1 MTSISPSEM
10 LVELMCEDCMQG
22 EGVWKGFGGHLWARE
37 GDVPWSTYI
46 QGKGVRSEGQNG
58 DSHHLLSLRDA
69 LEVETRGFGV
79 VGPFLGPSEAG
90 SSWICTKRIQTN
102 PADMRGQSR
111 LE

>member
-1 MTSISPSEM
+1 M
-10 LVELMCEDCMQG
+10 LGLT
-22 EGVWKGFGGHLWARE
+22 FGGVE
-37 GDVPWSTYI
+37 FFSPWSTFNE
-46 QGKGVRSEGQNG
+46 GKGVRSEGQSG

-69 LEVETRGFGV
+69 LEVQTREYGV

-102 PADMRGQSR
+102 LADMRGQSR